1 MLMKQLSSLRYLLR
15 QGLALRGHED
25 NEGNLMR
32 LLMLRSE
39 DCEGLKAWLGGK
51 KYLSHEVVNEMV
63 RLMSNQVLREI
74 LAEIRAASFFSLI
87 VDETSDVS
95 HCEQMC
101 ISIRWVSDNLQI
113 HEDPLELIQVPKT
126 DSSTLLARFHFLSVV
141 AKPMTG
147 PQI

>member
-74 LAEIRAASFFSLI
+74 LAEIRAASFFF
-87 VDETSDVS
+87 SDS
-95 HCEQMC
+95 
-101 ISIRWVSDNLQI
+101 R
-113 HEDPLELIQVPKT
+113 
-126 DSSTLLARFHFLSVV
+126 
-141 AKPMTG
+141 
-147 PQI
+147 